1 MKSTVTPISQ
11 RIDLQLNVAIVF
23 EALILNR
30 LLRLPKTRHQEWL
43 RGLLVQGFRR
53 ECRALRKLQHDE
65 QSGSNAPPQERNAV
79 AYRSVSA
86 GSHQTTIPKQS
97 APQAKHAASEAQR
110 SNNTVP
116 FAALRKVIG

>member
-1 MKSTVTPISQ
+1 MRAAVSPISQ
-11 RIDLQLNVAIVF
+11 RIDLNLDVAIVF

-53 ECRALRKLQHDE
+53 ECRALRKLQHDG
-65 QSGSNAPPQERNAV
+65 QSGSNAPPKERNAL

-86 GSHQTTIPKQS
+86 GNHQTTIPQQI
-97 APQAKHAASEAQR
+97 APQAKHVGSEAQR

-116 FAALRKVIG
+116 FAALRKVVG